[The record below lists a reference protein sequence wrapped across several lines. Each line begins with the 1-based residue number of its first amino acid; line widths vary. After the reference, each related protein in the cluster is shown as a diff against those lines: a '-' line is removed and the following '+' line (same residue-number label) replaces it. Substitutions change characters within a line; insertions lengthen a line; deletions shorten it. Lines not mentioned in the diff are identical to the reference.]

1 MTDQKLLVESIL
13 AGDQKAFKIL
23 IKQYQ
28 RLVSHFVFRM
38 VSSVPEREDI
48 CQEVFM
54 KVYQH
59 LPRFRFESSLS
70 TWIGRIAYNTCLN
83 FLEKKKVPLYDDLGD
98 EDQTYE
104 PVDDETSR
112 PDFVYADREISGILR
127 EEIDGLSPV
136 YRTIV
141 TLFHLDEMS
150 YAEIADIM
158 KMPEGTIK
166 SYLFRARKQLKDRLS
181 VKYRREEL

>member
-1 MTDQKLLVESIL
+1 MTDQKLLVDRIL

-23 IKQYQ
+23 VQQYQ
-28 RLVSHFVFRM
+28 RLVTHFVFRM
-38 VSSVPEREDI
+38 IPVGPEREDI
-48 CQEVFM
+48 CQDVFV

-59 LPRFRFESSLS
+59 LNRFRFESSLS
-70 TWIGRIAYNTCLN
+70 TWIGRITYNTCLN
-83 FLEKKKVPLYDDLGD
+83 YLDKKKLPLYDDMGD
-98 EDQTYE
+98 EDKSFE
-104 PVDDETSR
+104 PVDDEKAR
-112 PDFVYADREISGILR
+112 PDFNYADKEISTILKG
-127 EEIDGLSPV
+127 EIEKLPPI

-166 SYLFRARKQLKDRLS
+166 SYLFRARKQLKEKLS
-181 VKYRREEL
+181 VKYRREDL